1 MLLDHFAETE
11 SRMRWA
17 ADKKLQLDV
26 AVIKAT
32 HLLDQTSLDEVI
44 ETLAALRGGAPL
56 PPRSAP
62 PSQNKPAAVRA
73 EEEPGPAV
81 AKPPEPGSIDAA
93 VAWNRVASSYESS
106 IKFRWLTKAIFA
118 ETNHDGVLVQIPPSF
133 AGELRSVVGEAG
145 RKNAEAK
152 LSEALGTKVNLRL
165 EIGEHLAET
174 SPTETSA
181 QPAAS
186 LDEPQTSGLHEEKS
200 KDPAEEFKNDP
211 LIKKA
216 LEIFAGEI
224 QTAAK

>member
-1 MLLDHFAETE
+1 
-11 SRMRWA
+11 
-17 ADKKLQLDV
+17 
-26 AVIKAT
+26 
-32 HLLDQTSLDEVI
+32 LLDQASLDEVI
-44 ETLAALRGGAPL
+44 ETLAALRGAAPL
-56 PPRSAP
+56 PPGSAP
-62 PSQNKPAAVRA
+62 PQNKPSPVRA
-73 EEEPGPAV
+73 EEEPGPAL
-81 AKPPEPGSIDAA
+81 AKPAEAGSIDAA

-118 ETNHDGVLVQIPPSF
+118 EANPDGVLVQVPPSF

-152 LSEALGTKVNLRL
+152 LSEALGKKVDLRL
-165 EIGEHLAET
+165 EVGEHLAG
-174 SPTETSA
+174 SHSTETSG
-181 QPAAS
+181 QPAPS
-186 LDEPQTSGLHEEKS
+186 GVEPQTSGLHEEKS